1 MNQTTPPTLE
11 HVKLS
16 TTTSMNIN
24 ISSSCHQQS
33 RTCFILIKQMK
44 SCLCCRHYGPMV
56 FYYCWTKGLDD
67 YLSHLVWSG
76 RTGAAREAISV
87 YVKIHSGCKL
97 AALDLAAA
105 SDEEVIRSFAKLE
118 SLKPGKVNMALD
130 KLLEDRQNE
139 ETLLSG
145 HGAK

>member
-1 MNQTTPPTLE
+1 
-11 HVKLS
+11 
-16 TTTSMNIN
+16 
-24 ISSSCHQQS
+24 
-33 RTCFILIKQMK
+33 MK
-44 SCLCCRHYGPMV
+44 PCLCCRHYGPMV
-56 FYYCWTKGLDD
+56 FYYCWTKSLDD